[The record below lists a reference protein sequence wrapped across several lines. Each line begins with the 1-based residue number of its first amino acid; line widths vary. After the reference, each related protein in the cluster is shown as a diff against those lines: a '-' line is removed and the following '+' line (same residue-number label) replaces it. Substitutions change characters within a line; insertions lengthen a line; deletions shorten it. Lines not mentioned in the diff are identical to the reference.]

1 MVIQMALFSEGD
13 YQGVSDWFQMDEH
26 GKQAQKDMQ
35 NGKAPDLSKMS
46 RDMQF
51 TVKCSAGLLGDTPVL
66 LSGTSESDIGEP
78 TITTMRN
85 VFTVHANKNLPIF
98 ATAKDLE
105 GNRVAVPSHMMGIPK
120 ELYTDQYVEFK
131 LSNGYA
137 LQAAE
142 GLEILKENGE
152 FGSVANM
159 KVGDKVIIFDFNPNA
174 PGGVEATT
182 ADIIMVNKKKSLS
195 NPIYLFM
202 AEHGNMLLPYVK
214 PDGTGIQLIP
224 INQ

>member
-1 MVIQMALFSEGD
+1 MALFSESD
-13 YQGVSDWFQMDEH
+13 YQGISEWFQNDEQ
-26 GKQAQKDMQ
+26 GKLAQKEMQ
-35 NGKAPDLSKMS
+35 NGKTPDLSKMP
-46 RDMQF
+46 RDLQF

-66 LSGTSESDIGEP
+66 LSGTSESNIGEP
-78 TITTMRN
+78 TITDMRT

-98 ATAKDLE
+98 ATAKDLQ
-105 GNRVAVPSHMMGIPK
+105 GNRIAVPSHMIGIPK

-142 GLEILKENGE
+142 GLEILNDKGE
-152 FGSVANM
+152 YTAVANM
-159 KVGDKVIIFDFNPNA
+159 NVGDKVTIFDFNPNA

-182 ADIIMVNKKKSLS
+182 VDLVMVNKKKSLQ

-202 AEHGNMLLPYVK
+202 AEHENMLLPYVK